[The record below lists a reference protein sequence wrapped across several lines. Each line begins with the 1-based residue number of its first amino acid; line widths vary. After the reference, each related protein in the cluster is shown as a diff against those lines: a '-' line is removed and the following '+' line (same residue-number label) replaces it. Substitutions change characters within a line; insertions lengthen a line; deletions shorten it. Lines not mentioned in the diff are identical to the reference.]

1 MSADIPQEKLGDWY
15 FTAVMGKH
23 SWIGMAKREPFV
35 GTDPIHETGE
45 VWFSFGNSRD
55 DALAAVKGVVLE

>member
-15 FTAVMGKH
+15 FATVLGDHGWVA
-23 SWIGMAKREPFV
+23 MAKREPFV
-35 GTDPIHETGE
+35 GTDPIREPGQ
-45 VWFSFGNSRD
+45 VWFSFGASRD